1 MVQLLLYFSASSQCN
16 FVDQMVREGARSKC
30 VPFKFYNPPSF
41 LFYHLLQISRSLSLF
56 AMWSTIAPEQ
66 HHEDPQYKVP
76 PPVEIEGSP
85 TGYFVH
91 YQDGS
96 EGRGRHPHYHPH
108 HHPDNQRSSQLT
120 TLQAIK
126 MVPIDLKG
134 GKGWA
139 AESKPQITWS
149 RFWYQPTPLLESVLK
164 GENARILIWDPYTGV
179 ALFSVSLEIKH

>member
-1 MVQLLLYFSASSQCN
+1 MKKHN
-16 FVDQMVREGARSKC
+16 
-30 VPFKFYNPPSF
+30 
-41 LFYHLLQISRSLSLF
+41 I
-56 AMWSTIAPEQ
+56 
-66 HHEDPQYKVP
+66 VP

-96 EGRGRHPHYHPH
+96 EGKGRHPHYHRHP
-108 HHPDNQRSSQLT
+108 HPDNQRSPQLT

-139 AESKPQITWS
+139 GESKPQIT
-149 RFWYQPTPLLESVLK
+149 
-164 GENARILIWDPYTGV
+164 
-179 ALFSVSLEIKH
+179 